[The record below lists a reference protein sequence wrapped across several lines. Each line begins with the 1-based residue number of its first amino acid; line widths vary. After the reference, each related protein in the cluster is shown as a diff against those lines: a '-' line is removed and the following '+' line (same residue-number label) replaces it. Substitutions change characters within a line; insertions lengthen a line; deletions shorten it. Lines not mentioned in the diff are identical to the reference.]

1 MVKVKLNKFELLKGI
16 GCFFV
21 VFYTVENVQAQ
32 NIDLQ
37 ESFVSSKQSF
47 KNIII
52 PKSKTEF
59 NQVNINELS
68 QFQVHT
74 ANSNALPIITPSDV
88 KPKALSRVNVFQ
100 SNQVPRS
107 FNHTI
112 AMALQRS
119 PAITEAL
126 AKLSGEGSK
135 IDVARAGYYPQISGG
150 LSTEDYTNK
159 QGYGQVWSIDAKQ
172 MVFDFGKVKSDVNV
186 AEAKLSAV
194 QAEALIK
201 IDEVAY
207 DTAIALT
214 NLKRYQSLA
223 EIAKQQL
230 KGLSSIAEI
239 TKLRAAAG
247 ISTQADPV
255 QAQTYLQQAE
265 STLINQQNQLQ
276 QYEQTLRTLI
286 GTDPALITFSIPQN
300 IVVDSKLFDEPKYN
314 RIPKLMAAQ
323 SAVSL
328 ANLEK
333 QQTKLSSYPTL
344 SLRGSLSQAMNG
356 KNPSNNEEN
365 GSDSLIKLEVSSN
378 FFQGGA
384 ITARNKAAAFSE
396 QAAKAQVSAAY
407 LEVQDELSRL
417 REEVKNKEKL
427 LAILVA
433 RKQTTVRT
441 RELYQEQYKLGTR
454 SAVDLLN
461 AEQAIH
467 GAAQEIENARYDIY
481 GAIIKY
487 LSVTGKSYD
496 VYQLN
501 NTSIQGFTIKP

>member
-1 MVKVKLNKFELLKGI
+1 MVNEKLNKFSLLKGF
-16 GCFFV
+16 GCLILAIHTIDDV
-21 VFYTVENVQAQ
+21 HANDV
-32 NIDLQ
+32 DLQ
-37 ESFVSSKQSF
+37 KSFVTSQQSF
-47 KNIII
+47 KNIIT

-68 QFQVHT
+68 RFQVHT
-74 ANSNALPIITPSDV
+74 SHSNALPIIIPSDMRSQV
-88 KPKALSRVNVFQ
+88 GSRVNVFQ
-100 SNQVPRS
+100 SNQIPRS
-107 FNHTI
+107 FNHTV

-119 PAITEAL
+119 PTITEAL
-126 AKLSGEGSK
+126 AKLAGESSR
-135 IDVARAGYYPQISGG
+135 IDIARAGYYPQISGG

-159 QGYGQVWSIDAKQ
+159 QGYGQVWSIDATQ

-186 AEAKLSAV
+186 AEAKLSLA
-194 QAEALIK
+194 QADALIK

-207 DTAIALT
+207 DTAIALI

-223 EIAKQQL
+223 EIAQQQL

-265 STLINQQNQLQ
+265 STLVNQQNQLQ
-276 QYEQTLRTLI
+276 QYEHKLRTLI

-300 IVVDSKLFDEPKYN
+300 IVVESKLFDEPKYN
-314 RIPKLMAAQ
+314 KIPKLMAAQ

-328 ANLEK
+328 ASLEM

-344 SLRGSLSQAMNG
+344 SLKGSLSQAMNG
-356 KNPSNNEEN
+356 RNPSNNEEN
-365 GSDSLIKLEVSSN
+365 GSDSLIKLEMSSN

-417 REEVKNKEKL
+417 REEVKNKDKL
-427 LAILVA
+427 LGILVA

-467 GAAQEIENARYDIY
+467 SAAQEIENARYDIY

-487 LSVTGKSYD
+487 LSVTGQSYD